1 MPANAQH
8 PLTLGRV
15 PGSALALVLGAALIH
30 AAWNALAKRARDQL
44 VFLWSS
50 VSLATVALV
59 PVGIALSP
67 PEGIAASAAPYLA
80 ATIAI
85 HAVYFYALSRAYGS
99 GDFSLVYPI
108 ARGLGVALVPL
119 VAWMVLDERL
129 STLGSLGVALVVVGI
144 AAIGAAPGATG
155 AGRRALGAG
164 TGWALVT
171 GLSIAGYSVV
181 DKAGVGRLH
190 PVPYIAIMGVGMSLL
205 LVPAVWTRRVALVAE
220 WRANWRAVI
229 AASTLNLTSY
239 LLVLFA
245 FRLSKAGY
253 VVAAR
258 ELSIVLSVLIG
269 RLWLHEAQTRSR
281 FAAAVIIMAGVACVA
296 LAR

>member
-1 MPANAQH
+1 MPANARRPITRPTQQRTPRTRRAVQGPPPFAH
-8 PLTLGRV
+8 ERATLRRV

-67 PEGIAASAAPYLA
+67 PEGVAASAVPYLA

-99 GDFSLVYPI
+99 GDFSLVYPV

-129 STLGSLGVALVVVGI
+129 STLGSLGVALVVAGI

-155 AGRRALGAG
+155 AGRRVLGAG

-181 DKAGVGRLH
+181 DK
-190 PVPYIAIMGVGMSLL
+190 
-205 LVPAVWTRRVALVAE
+205 
-220 WRANWRAVI
+220 
-229 AASTLNLTSY
+229 
-239 LLVLFA
+239 
-245 FRLSKAGY
+245 
-253 VVAAR
+253 
-258 ELSIVLSVLIG
+258 
-269 RLWLHEAQTRSR
+269 
-281 FAAAVIIMAGVACVA
+281 
-296 LAR
+296 